1 MDWTTEIGL
10 LRSQLAEHYVFPE
23 VAEQVA
29 EILRERLA
37 SGAYAEIETEE
48 DFARAVTGDL
58 QSVNGDKHLRLL
70 YSVDE
75 VPEGD
80 DAFDFDLYAQEV
92 ALSGHG
98 IARVERLPGNV
109 GYLDTTTFA
118 FPGLAGDRA
127 VAAMTLLADTDALIF
142 DVRRN
147 KGGAPGM
154 VSLFCTYLFG
164 EWPATHLNS
173 IYDRPSGETQQYWT
187 LPYAPGPRFGPD
199 KPIYVLTSAETFSAA
214 EELTYDLQTRGRATV
229 VGERTRGGA
238 NPGTRYRVG
247 PHLKAAVPSGSAIN
261 PVTGT
266 NWEGV
271 GVTPDIELP
280 AGEAFDH
287 AYALSLKHV
296 LELGEDGYR
305 RVVAAEA
312 RQALADLGPA

>member
-1 MDWTTEIGL
+1 MDWTPQITVL
-10 LRSQLAEHYVFPE
+10 CSQLAEHYVFPE

-29 EILRERLA
+29 EILHERLS
-37 SGAYAEIETEE
+37 SGAYTKIETDE
-48 DFARAVTGDL
+48 DFALAVTGDL
-58 QSVNGDKHLRLL
+58 QSVNGDKHLRLI

-75 VPEGD
+75 IPEGD
-80 DAFDFDLYAQEV
+80 AFDPDLYAQEV

-109 GYLDTTTFA
+109 GYLDTTMFA
-118 FPGLAGDRA
+118 FPAFAGDRA
-127 VAAMTLLADTDALIF
+127 VAAMTLLAGTDVLIF

-147 KGGAPGM
+147 TGGAPGM

-164 EWPATHLNS
+164 EWPTTHLNS
-173 IYDRPSGETQQYWT
+173 IYDRPSGETHQYWT

-199 KPIYVLTSAETFSAA
+199 KPVYVLTSSETFSGA
-214 EELTYDLQTRGRATV
+214 EELAYDLQTRGRATV

-238 NPGTRYRVG
+238 NPGMRHRVG
-247 PHLKAAVPSGSAIN
+247 PHLKAAVPSGSAVN

-287 AYALSLKHV
+287 AYALGLKHV
-296 LELGEDGYR
+296 LKLGEDGYR

-312 RQALADLGPA
+312 RQSLANIDPT